1 MKGLKFLMTLCSIAL
16 VVFIFLTLWKFMT
29 GGFIF
34 AAVGAVASVVLFAIL
49 TVLRR
54 QLRIMKIMNTED
66 VESPATRPTGRWTA
80 SPGQP
85 AFTRGTSGGP
95 PRWGRPSVS

>member
-34 AAVGAVASVVLFAIL
+34 AAVGAVASVVLFDIL

-66 VESPATRPTGRWTA
+66 FE
-80 SPGQP
+80 
-85 AFTRGTSGGP
+85 
-95 PRWGRPSVS
+95 

>member
-29 GGFIF
+29 GGFIY

-66 VESPATRPTGRWTA
+66 FE
-80 SPGQP
+80 
-85 AFTRGTSGGP
+85 
-95 PRWGRPSVS
+95 

>member
-29 GGFIF
+29 GGFIC

-66 VESPATRPTGRWTA
+66 FE
-80 SPGQP
+80 
-85 AFTRGTSGGP
+85 
-95 PRWGRPSVS
+95 

>member
-16 VVFIFLTLWKFMT
+16 VVFIFLTLWK
-29 GGFIF
+29 FIF

-66 VESPATRPTGRWTA
+66 FE
-80 SPGQP
+80 
-85 AFTRGTSGGP
+85 
-95 PRWGRPSVS
+95 

>member
-29 GGFIF
+29 GRFIF
-34 AAVGAVASVVLFAIL
+34 AAVGVVASVVLFAIL

-66 VESPATRPTGRWTA
+66 FE
-80 SPGQP
+80 
-85 AFTRGTSGGP
+85 
-95 PRWGRPSVS
+95 

>member
-66 VESPATRPTGRWTA
+66 FEYHPTRPTRGWT
-80 SPGQP
+80 SPPRQP
-85 AFTRGTSGGP
+85 SYSRVKLGGP
-95 PRWGRPSVS
+95 PRAGRPSVS

>member
-29 GGFIF
+29 GGFI
-34 AAVGAVASVVLFAIL
+34 GAVASVVLFAIL

-66 VESPATRPTGRWTA
+66 FE
-80 SPGQP
+80 
-85 AFTRGTSGGP
+85 
-95 PRWGRPSVS
+95 

>member
-66 VESPATRPTGRWTA
+66 FEYPATRPTRRRTLTA
-80 SPGQP
+80 RQPSSP
-85 AFTRGTSGGP
+85 RVTSGGP
-95 PRWGRPSVS
+95 PRSGRPSVS

>member
-34 AAVGAVASVVLFAIL
+34 AAVGAVASVVLLSLIH
-49 TVLRR
+49 
-54 QLRIMKIMNTED
+54 I
-66 VESPATRPTGRWTA
+66 
-80 SPGQP
+80 
-85 AFTRGTSGGP
+85 
-95 PRWGRPSVS
+95 

>member
-66 VESPATRPTGRWTA
+66 FEEHAIRPNRRRTSSARHPSF
-80 SPGQP
+80 SPG
-85 AFTRGTSGGP
+85 TYGGP
-95 PRWGRPSVS
+95 PRSGRPSVS

>member
-34 AAVGAVASVVLFAIL
+34 AAVVLSQLPFAE
-49 TVLRR
+49 LRR
-54 QLRIMKIMNTED
+54 CKKG
-66 VESPATRPTGRWTA
+66 A
-80 SPGQP
+80 
-85 AFTRGTSGGP
+85 
-95 PRWGRPSVS
+95 

>member
-1 MKGLKFLMTLCSIAL
+1 MKGLIFLMTLCSIAL
-16 VVFIFLTLWKFMT
+16 VVFIFLTLRKFMP

-66 VESPATRPTGRWTA
+66 FE
-80 SPGQP
+80 
-85 AFTRGTSGGP
+85 
-95 PRWGRPSVS
+95 

>member
-54 QLRIMKIMNTED
+54 QLRIMKIMTPE
-66 VESPATRPTGRWTA
+66 VCA
-80 SPGQP
+80 SPPSRPPRGGRSAARHP
-85 AFTRGTSGGP
+85 ASPRATSGGP
-95 PRWGRPSVS
+95 PRSGRPSVS

>member
-34 AAVGAVASVVLFAIL
+34 AASVVLFAIL

-66 VESPATRPTGRWTA
+66 FE
-80 SPGQP
+80 
-85 AFTRGTSGGP
+85 
-95 PRWGRPSVS
+95 

>member
-49 TVLRR
+49 TYC
-54 QLRIMKIMNTED
+54 
-66 VESPATRPTGRWTA
+66 GA
-80 SPGQP
+80 SCG
-85 AFTRGTSGGP
+85 S
-95 PRWGRPSVS
+95 

>member
-29 GGFIF
+29 DGFIF

-66 VESPATRPTGRWTA
+66 FE
-80 SPGQP
+80 
-85 AFTRGTSGGP
+85 
-95 PRWGRPSVS
+95 

>member
-1 MKGLKFLMTLCSIAL
+1 MKGLKFLMILCSIAL
-16 VVFIFLTLWKFMT
+16 VVFILFTLRQFMI

-34 AAVGAVASVVLFAIL
+34 AAISAVASIILFAIL

-66 VESPATRPTGRWTA
+66 FE
-80 SPGQP
+80 
-85 AFTRGTSGGP
+85 
-95 PRWGRPSVS
+95 

>member
-1 MKGLKFLMTLCSIAL
+1 
-16 VVFIFLTLWKFMT
+16 MT

-34 AAVGAVASVVLFAIL
+34 ATVGVVASVVLFAIL

-66 VESPATRPTGRWTA
+66 FE
-80 SPGQP
+80 
-85 AFTRGTSGGP
+85 
-95 PRWGRPSVS
+95 